1 MQIHIC
7 GPGKM
12 STSKQCSLHNG
23 PPYTIPR
30 ARACGRGNLQT
41 GTPKFHFYFSQVRGF
56 GSHRLAPWQ
65 IRAPITFL
73 SLLSKPGNV
82 EIRSISYFLL
92 WVVFL
97 TFFYLISHDILF
109 LVKKYESRIAFSV
122 IPQKLAWRWKNTV
135 RSLDLWLTISIL
147 VLSIYV
153 ELNSFFPYNPQFF
166 WWDIK
171 PVWFRDIIWKT

>member
-1 MQIHIC
+1 MQFAQWPAIYDPTC
-7 GPGKM
+7 TCLWERKLP
-12 STSKQCSLHNG
+12 NG
-23 PPYTIPR
+23 NT
-30 ARACGRGNLQT
+30 
-41 GTPKFHFYFSQVRGF
+41 QVSFLFLTATGF

-65 IRAPITFL
+65 ICAPITFL

-82 EIRSISYFLL
+82 EIRSISYFLI

-97 TFFYLISHDILF
+97 TFFYLKGHDILSLF
-109 LVKKYESRIAFSV
+109 KKYESRIAFRV

-166 WWDIK
+166 WWNIK
-171 PVWFRDIIWKT
+171 PVWFRDVIWKT